1 MQNHLPGAARMTAF
15 CQFHRPQAAQ
25 APSNSFAPIIHSLTD
40 SFNHLLPHS
49 FIHLFNHRST
59 THSLHCSTHISR
71 GQAAGEG
78 LEGTLEPC

>member
-40 SFNHLLPHS
+40 SFNHLLPHRS
-49 FIHLFNHRST
+49 LIHLFT
-59 THSLHCSTHISR
+59 CLTIAQPLTHSTALHTSPGVR
-71 GQAAGEG
+71 LPGKAWRER
-78 LEGTLEPC
+78 